1 MTRTPLCS
9 VSERPRC
16 ILEWRRSYRQKREYE
31 PSMPPQ
37 NKPGL
42 SGHSYRGRAST
53 TLGISL
59 GRERRETVSESQQ
72 LLYLQEQNDLI
83 LILGFR
89 SEKKG
94 TQWVRPDRGLEA
106 QTPGV
111 PMEEGAGRKMPMF
124 LLDSGS
130 ASPTQDRRD
139 QPLRLQTQFLSL
151 GVRWVQTCPFS
162 ASYKK
167 CWRPRTEGSLT
178 NPS

>member
-1 MTRTPLCS
+1 MSQACPRRTSLDFLGTPIG
-9 VSERPRC
+9 VG
-16 ILEWRRSYRQKREYE
+16 
-31 PSMPPQ
+31 PQ
-37 NKPGL
+37 P
-42 SGHSYRGRAST
+42 HWASPWE
-53 TLGISL
+53 
-59 GRERRETVSESQQ
+59 GREGRP
-72 LLYLQEQNDLI
+72 YLSPSSYSTYRKQNDLI

-130 ASPTQDRRD
+130 ASPTQNRRD
-139 QPLRLQTQFLSL
+139 QPLGLQTQFLSL
-151 GVRWVQTCPFS
+151 GVRWVQTRPFS

-167 CWRPRTEGSLT
+167 CWRPGTEGSLT